1 MAATLLLRQGR
12 ARALKTLLLAAR
24 VSRGLSSTVSLSAES
39 GKSER
44 GPNSKK
50 QSPPKNVVE
59 PKERGK
65 LLATQTAAE
74 LSKNLPSPSSYPS
87 VVNKGKMVASP
98 SPDDSMVFTNEGL
111 PKFLSRKTLVEFP
124 QKVSSPLGK
133 QGSDSEADREG
144 QEVRDDSSSS
154 SSSSS
159 SSDSES
165 DEEGDI
171 PEADPRVVSKGKGGF
186 PKLDASRSSENR
198 APQVVMS
205 AKEKTW
211 LQKPHMGLACPENH
225 HQPKKKGTTIK
236 TLEDRKDATPKTT
249 IPKSQVDECLKQNV
263 KEKQLQ
269 KILRSEEIDE
279 ERQRPFEVKGI
290 LPNHT
295 KPGLSAQRGGSP
307 VPTLLAEE
315 TRAGGQP
322 QATPPGAGE
331 GQLEKQ
337 VPEPNWK
344 VASPLFQ
351 KENLGK
357 QVVEGH
363 MKATEEILEDQ
374 VPVRNLETVPVEN
387 EDIFDEKTAV
397 LRLEEKGEGGED
409 SATHVED
416 PDCTQ
421 EATPTLAP
429 AEPYDTTTYK
439 NLQHHDYT
447 MFTFLDLNLDLSKFR
462 LPQPSTGRE
471 SPRH

>member
-1 MAATLLLRQGR
+1 MAATLFLRQGR

-24 VSRGLSSTVSLSAES
+24 VSRGLASTVSLSAES
-39 GKSER
+39 GKREK

-74 LSKNLPSPSSYPS
+74 LSKSLSSPSSYPS
-87 VVNKGKMVASP
+87 VVNKGGMVASP
-98 SPDDSMVFTNEGL
+98 RPDDSMVFTNEGL

-133 QGSDSEADREG
+133 QGSDSEAHREG
-144 QEVRDDSSSS
+144 QEVRDDSS

-186 PKLDASRSSENR
+186 PKPDASRYSEKQ
-198 APQVVMS
+198 APQVVKS

-211 LQKPHMGLACPENH
+211 LQKPDMDLAYPENH

-236 TLEDRKDATPKTT
+236 TLGDRKDATPKTT
-249 IPKSQVDECLKQNV
+249 IPKSQIDECLKQNV
-263 KEKQLQ
+263 KEKRLQ

-295 KPGLSAQRGGSP
+295 KPGLSAQQSGSP

-315 TRAGGQP
+315 ARAGGQP

-331 GQLEKQ
+331 GQLGKQ

-363 MKATEEILEDQ
+363 LKATEEILEDQ

-387 EDIFDEKTAV
+387 EDVFNEKTAV
-397 LRLEEKGEGGED
+397 LRLEEKGERGED
-409 SATHVED
+409 SATHMED

-421 EATPTLAP
+421 EAAPTLAP
-429 AEPYDTTTYK
+429 AEPSDTTTYK